1 MDKLA
6 AQVEAAVIQRVG
18 ADFEAYLNEVVGP
31 AYTDKFRRL
40 VALSNAGDEDSAD
53 AYRTF
58 RTEIVDLRD
67 ALVVFAEQRI
77 RTAIEGMEAIGKGDG
92 IRAHLRDAIT
102 NLADGALEGAA
113 EHLGLPVETAD

>member
-6 AQVEAAVIQRVG
+6 VQVEAAVVERAG
-18 ADFEAYLNEVVGP
+18 ADFEAYLNDVAGP

-40 VALSNAGDEDSAD
+40 VSLSNAGDEDSAD

-58 RTEIVDLRD
+58 QTEIMDLKD

-77 RTAIEGMEAIGKGDG
+77 RTALEGMEAIGKGDS
-92 IRAHLRDAIT
+92 IRAHLKDAIT
-102 NLADGALEGAA
+102 NLANGALEGGA
-113 EHLGLPVETAD
+113 EHLGVPDKIIV